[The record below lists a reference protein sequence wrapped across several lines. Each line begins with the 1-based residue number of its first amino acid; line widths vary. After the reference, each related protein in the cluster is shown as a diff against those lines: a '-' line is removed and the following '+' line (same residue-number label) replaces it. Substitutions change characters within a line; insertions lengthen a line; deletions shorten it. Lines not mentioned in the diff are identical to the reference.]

1 MASYDPHIM
10 FTFPGQ
16 GSQYVG
22 MGSDLCDRYTI
33 ARSIYRQANEV
44 LGYDIQTLS
53 FEGPDEELTRTIN
66 TQPALLTHAIACMEV
81 FREIT
86 DGAFSP
92 RVAAGHSLGEY
103 SALVASGALTFESA
117 LQLVQRRGE
126 LMGEYGRGKMVAFK
140 LELDTVRGFADRF
153 YCGIGGCNLP
163 EQTVVGG
170 TEDDLEALQTYAE
183 SLGVKGIPLNTE
195 GAFHT
200 YLMITAAEAFRPT
213 LNAADIRTPVC
224 RVLSNYTG
232 EYHDEDVA
240 KIKAYLF
247 FQLFNPVKWIWSVQ
261 RAITDGI
268 NIVFEFGG
276 GIGKGDGPASKR
288 PNLQSITKR
297 AFQGADRHGLYV
309 PAINVET
316 IEEAGRTMKLLARLG
331 APPAGGPA
339 TLHLPLRNGVPT
351 DEAFKALA
359 TAAPALEARAV
370 SLVLE
375 SADENASHI
384 AELSAP
390 TDAPAKTE
398 PFLVAG
404 GNGAPEPLLGKAML
418 LALQAL

>member
-1 MASYDPHIM
+1 MAAYEPQIM

-22 MGSDLCDRYTI
+22 MGSDLCERYET
-33 ARSIYRQANEV
+33 ARALYRQANEI
-44 LGYDIQTLS
+44 LGFDITRLS
-53 FEGPDEELTRTIN
+53 FEGPDEELTRTRH

-81 FREIT
+81 FRELT
-86 DGAFSP
+86 DGAFAP
-92 RVAAGHSLGEY
+92 AVAAGHSLGEY
-103 SALVASGALTFESA
+103 SALVASGALTFEQA
-117 LQLVQRRGE
+117 LLLVQKRGE

-170 TEDDLEALQTYAE
+170 TEEDLEALQTYAE

-200 YLMITAAEAFRPT
+200 YLMITAAEAFRPA
-213 LNAADIRTPVC
+213 LNAADIKSPAC

-232 EYHDEDVA
+232 EYHEEDPS

-261 RAITDGI
+261 RAITDGV

-297 AFQGADRHGLYV
+297 AFQGVDRHGLYF

-316 IEEAGRTMKLLARLG
+316 IEDAARSMQRLALLEA
-331 APPAGGPA
+331 PQPAGDA
-339 TLHLPLRNGVPT
+339 VLHLPLRNGVPT
-351 DEAFKALA
+351 DEAYKAL
-359 TAAPALEARAV
+359 TAGARAV
-370 SLVLE
+370 DNRSIALQLE
-375 SADENASHI
+375 SAEENA
-384 AELSAP
+384 AEVAKLAAS
-390 TDAPAKTE
+390 DAPAKPE
-398 PFLVAG
+398 PYLTVG
-404 GNGAPEPLLGKAML
+404 GDAAPLLGKPMIQ
-418 LALQAL
+418 ALQDRVD